1 MLRRRPAPCSVP
13 GGLCALW
20 ERRWGRA
27 GRGRDASHRGG
38 TRPRPRRGHCCCCC
52 CRRAGGA
59 CPGSVP
65 APLVLLSPSTRFWG
79 FLKFILFFF
88 FSPPLYKL
96 GVVPPGMCVFWPQR
110 GQPRRRARSGPF
122 PSHILS
128 SQGGGRGAWVCP
140 VPQPAGAAVPA
151 CHPDTQPLI
160 PTVHLACTAE
170 VTSFLFWV
178 CFFSFRFKSH
188 PSNCLQPPCL
198 HVSFKP

>member
-88 FSPPLYKL
+88 FFLSSSVQVRRCATRDVCILAAARAAPAQGTVRSLPLAYPLLSRRRERSL
-96 GVVPPGMCVFWPQR
+96 GL
-110 GQPRRRARSGPF
+110 PRATACWSRRARL
-122 PSHILS
+122 PS
-128 SQGGGRGAWVCP
+128 
-140 VPQPAGAAVPA
+140 
-151 CHPDTQPLI
+151 
-160 PTVHLACTAE
+160 
-170 VTSFLFWV
+170 
-178 CFFSFRFKSH
+178 
-188 PSNCLQPPCL
+188 
-198 HVSFKP
+198 